1 MTETMKKFVRIIYYA
16 AISTALVAV
25 AVLLMVACVNIYN
38 LGDFPFTPEIVAY
51 HFSRIAVPVYLCLG
65 LVAVGFILHPL
76 LPDAPDSDKDRDRMT
91 VQRLRGTTDLSL
103 CPAELATAIRG
114 ERKSRRLHQLIT
126 LGLFVVGL
134 AVMAWYALSFDRFSM
149 EDINGSFE
157 NFGLVMLPC
166 LGIPGG
172 YGVFSLFYNRVS
184 YKREIALYR
193 QVPKEAKRR
202 QPEYDEPVWE
212 APLKRAILMLA
223 LALILIGLGTDG
235 IIGVLDKSINIC
247 TECVGLG

>member
-51 HFSRIAVPVYLCLG
+51 HFSRIAVPVYVCLG

-91 VQRLRGTTDLSL
+91 AHRLALQTNLAL
-103 CPAELATAIRG
+103 CPTELALAIRG

-149 EDINGSFE
+149 DDINGSFE

-193 QVPKEAKRR
+193 QVPKEAKV
-202 QPEYDEPVWE
+202 P
-212 APLKRAILMLA
+212 APATEKQAWIQVVRYAVLVGAI
-223 LALILIGLGTDG
+223 ALIVGGWLAGGWVD
-235 IIGVLDKSINIC
+235 VLTKAINIC